1 MSTRIPFGWK
11 FGGQQRPPF
20 AVTPQAGQESVWDYP
35 RPPRLAPDHRQ
46 VIVTAGDIEVANTRQ
61 SYRVLETASPP
72 TFYVPPD
79 DVHIELLER
88 VPGQSQ
94 CEWKGDATYWTVTAH
109 DEPRDRAAWSY
120 EDPLPAFVEIR
131 GFFSFYPALL
141 ECYVDRVRVQPQPG
155 QFYGGWMTPELV
167 GPVKGD
173 PGSENW

>member
-1 MSTRIPFGWK
+1 MEIRWAAASSIRRHTTGRTGVGVGLSASPPLSARSPPGDRC
-11 FGGQQRPPF
+11 GGRHRGREH
-20 AVTPQAGQESVWDYP
+20 TPKLSG
-35 RPPRLAPDHRQ
+35 
-46 VIVTAGDIEVANTRQ
+46 AGDC
-61 SYRVLETASPP
+61 SPP

-79 DVHIELLER
+79 DVHIELLEL
-88 VPGQSQ
+88 VPGGSH

-173 PGSENW
+173 PGSEHW